1 MTRHLSPEDLVT
13 ALDGTLSREQ
23 QGHLHACDACRS
35 SLADLQGAL
44 SAARGDAVPEPSPL
58 FWDHLSARI
67 QSATAGNPVPGQV
80 AWWQQGWRPFV
91 ALGSMAAAA
100 GLTIAIAMPGRHV
113 EPDVRTA
120 STDVARDTTVAA
132 NHVDAGSWQAM
143 TELAA
148 SLSDDEVHLVVAA
161 APEFAPTVGEL
172 TPQEREAFVKLL
184 GSEMNGDLK

>member
-1 MTRHLSPEDLVT
+1 
-13 ALDGTLSREQ
+13 
-23 QGHLHACDACRS
+23 
-35 SLADLQGAL
+35 
-44 SAARGDAVPEPSPL
+44 
-58 FWDHLSARI
+58 
-67 QSATAGNPVPGQV
+67 
-80 AWWQQGWRPFV
+80 
-91 ALGSMAAAA
+91 
-100 GLTIAIAMPGRHV
+100 
-113 EPDVRTA
+113 VRTA

-143 TELAA
+143 TELAS